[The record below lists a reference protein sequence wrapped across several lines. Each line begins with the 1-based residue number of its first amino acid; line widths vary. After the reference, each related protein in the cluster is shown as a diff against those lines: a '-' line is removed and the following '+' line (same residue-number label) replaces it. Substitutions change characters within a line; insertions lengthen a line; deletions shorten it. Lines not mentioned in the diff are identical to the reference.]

1 MVCDGNWTRE
11 LLKVEQA
18 GMDIERQRLSA
29 GLKTTKQVLKEIHE
43 MLEMANRGHDLRL
56 RESGP
61 RPPSKRP
68 FPISDDL
75 K

>member
-1 MVCDGNWTRE
+1 
-11 LLKVEQA
+11 
-18 GMDIERQRLSA
+18 MDIERQRLSA

-43 MLEMANRGHDLRL
+43 MLEMANRGQEQRL

-61 RPPSKRP
+61 RPPSKYP
-68 FPISDDL
+68 FPLSNYV